1 MATQR
6 ASPAASPT
14 VLLVEEDV
22 LVRMPIAEYLRDCG
36 YRVVEAASGTEALM
50 VLRQPNV
57 TVDALFTDAQ
67 LAGTL
72 DGFGLVQWVRKNRPG
87 AQIVIAGSPR
97 RAAKEAG
104 KLCEE
109 GPMLAKPYEPQVVEG
124 RIRQLLAARRRWN

>member
-1 MATQR
+1 MQTQQ
-6 ASPAASPT
+6 ASPAAGPT

-22 LVRMPIAEYLRDCG
+22 LIRMPIATYLRDCG

-50 VLRQPNV
+50 VLRQPDV

-67 LAGTL
+67 LSGAV
-72 DGFGLVQWVRKNRPG
+72 DGFGLAQWVRQNRPS
-87 AQIVIAGSPR
+87 AQIVMAGSPR
-97 RAAKEAG
+97 RAAKEAA
-104 KLCEE
+104 KLCED

>member
-1 MATQR
+1 MQTQQTS
-6 ASPAASPT
+6 AVAGPT

-22 LVRMPIAEYLRDCG
+22 LIRMPIADYLRDCG

-50 VLRQPNV
+50 VLRQPNL

-67 LAGTL
+67 LSGTV
-72 DGFGLVQWVRKNRPG
+72 DGFGLAQWVRQNRPG
-87 AQIVIAGSPR
+87 AQIVMAGSPR

>member
-1 MATQR
+1 METQQ

-72 DGFGLVQWVRKNRPG
+72 DGFGLVRWVRQNRPG

-97 RAAKEAG
+97 RAAEEAG